1 MRKIG
6 DNMKLSDKKIV
17 ITGSLRP
24 MTREEV
30 ILFLKEQGAT
40 VQGFKLERLSNS
52 VPGHQMVVWVRDLTC
67 LSLMKPKSTLQN
79 RNQLSSTR

>member
-40 VQGFKLERLSNS
+40 VQGFISDQTNILI
-52 VPGHQMVVWVRDLTC
+52 VGH
-67 LSLMKPKSTLQN
+67 K
-79 RNQLSSTR
+79 QL